1 MFWPGQCLISD
12 RVWCDD
18 QPVYSCPFNIQKVL
32 SHCKKSII
40 LTLKPGRIDQVEA
53 TRHLFLKRNSNNYWL
68 SLSALAASHCVVLL
82 LLFFSKHHTFK
93 VPINITLSLL
103 YSTTRSFPI
112 TINRWRNWSCPG
124 QIIPDKFKNNW
135 KFGKW
140 TKMKILVSTI
150 FVYAVISFIQN
161 KNATL
166 SYMAIKE
173 AGKLYLNNKLPQLQ
187 H

>member
-1 MFWPGQCLISD
+1 M
-12 RVWCDD
+12 
-18 QPVYSCPFNIQKVL
+18 
-32 SHCKKSII
+32 
-40 LTLKPGRIDQVEA
+40 KPGRIDQVEA

-68 SLSALAASHCVVLL
+68 SLSALAASHWVVLL

-112 TINRWRNWSCPG
+112 TINRWRKWSCPG
-124 QIIPDKFKNNW
+124 QIILDKFKNNW

-140 TKMKILVSTI
+140 TKMKTLVSTI

-161 KNATL
+161 KYATL

-173 AGKLYLNNKLPQLQ
+173 AGKL
-187 H
+187 